1 MEFKKYL
8 KKYQEAYQ
16 QDINDPRMDDPK
28 YMRLPRKKQ
37 ILPEYK
43 DPYDLENK
51 INRKNKIWNDIMPQV
66 NQKITDEI
74 LQNIK
79 NNNQL
84 ISLAKEVIWNIGR
97 MVFDVNNFQYDLEA
111 NKINTQDA
119 NIFIQQLKKYS
130 MV

>member
-1 MEFKKYL
+1 
-8 KKYQEAYQ
+8 
-16 QDINDPRMDDPK
+16 MDDPK

-51 INRKNKIWNDIMPQV
+51 TNRKNKIWNDIMPQV

-97 MVFDVNNFQYDLEA
+97 MVFDVNNFQRDLEA
-111 NKINTQDA
+111 NKINTQNA